1 MRYVYDNSAGNPRNP
16 SSPPRRVLTG
26 PESRDEM
33 GELLIQFITGNEAD
47 AAVLRTETS
56 RKALLADV
64 AGEEKRIADVPGDY
78 SVRNSLGVHYVQ
90 LGRNDD
96 ARAQFLAAL
105 ELSPDHAIAHYNL
118 GLIAILGNRAEEA
131 FTHLTKAIEVKPGYG
146 EAHANLGVLLEAT
159 GRPDE
164 AFDHYRKAL
173 ESRPDNVAAH
183 ANLARLLMKRGRP
196 DRALDHLEH
205 LQRLQ
210 PENPVVL
217 ANLAAAYAADG
228 QAGRAVRIARDA
240 LQRAHAAKNEALA
253 RQVAA
258 MLRELE
264 QQEQGRG
271 SSSGGSALP

>member
-1 MRYVYDNSAGNPRNP
+1 MNAVQAGY
-16 SSPPRRVLTG
+16 
-26 PESRDEM
+26 
-33 GELLIQFITGNEAD
+33 Q
-47 AAVLRTETS
+47 
-56 RKALLADV
+56 
-64 AGEEKRIADVPGDY
+64 
-78 SVRNSLGVHYVQ
+78 
-90 LGRNDD
+90 
-96 ARAQFLAAL
+96 
-105 ELSPDHAIAHYNL
+105 
-118 GLIAILGNRAEEA
+118 
-131 FTHLTKAIEVKPGYG
+131 HLTKAIAVKPGYG
-146 EAHANLGVLLEAT
+146 EAHSNLGVLLEAT

-228 QAGRAVRIARDA
+228 QASRAVRIARDA
-240 LQRAHAAKNEALA
+240 LQRAQAAKNEALA

-258 MLRELE
+258 MLRDLE
-264 QQEQGRG
+264 QQEQGP
-271 SSSGGSALP
+271 SSSGGGSALP